1 MAYSKNQNEP
11 KVPISNVEKRTTSDL
26 LPRFYRTNGNKK
38 FLQATLDQLTQPG
51 TVKKLNGYIG
61 RASAKAAT
69 SNDIFLQAPDKT
81 RQDYQLEPAAIIK
94 DYLGNTTFFKD
105 YIDHINHIEV
115 FDGNIKN
122 HSRLN
127 KEEFYSW
134 NPHIC
139 WDKFVNYQQYYWLP
153 FGPTPIEVLG
163 NQLAIQSTYTVRSV
177 DEVDNIAYLFT
188 PNGLT
193 RNPTLRLFRGQTYT
207 FDIDA
212 PGHPFSIKTQR
223 VSGNLERYT
232 QGVEGY
238 AVEKGTITFT
248 IPLTSPDV
256 LFYVSENA
264 VDTGGVFQILDIDEN
279 TSIDLGTDF
288 LGKKTYTV
296 PNGTAKG
303 LSISNGMKLSFG
315 GNVTPEK
322 YGNGFWYVEGVGT
335 EIQLVNEQ
343 ELQVRTSFS
352 VESQILFDNAPFD
365 QLPFGDASVL
375 PGTKDYITIN
385 RSSVDQNPWS
395 RYNRWFHQ
403 DVVRAAS
410 IANGQEPDLDQ
421 TLRATRPIIEFNA
434 SIKLHNFGVKSKKAV
449 DVIDNFTTDVFST
462 IEGTLGYNIDGIDLA
477 EGMRVL
483 FVADT
488 DSMVRNKIF
497 KVNFI
502 NVLPD
507 SRQLSFDAATAVDI
521 ENDYITFTTEHG
533 LNSKNQVTYLAEGNA
548 PVSGLVN
555 RQVYYVKAIDTF
567 TIELYT
573 NPTLTTKVDIFAP
586 SLDIHKFELFPG
598 YRRQITLIEEDD
610 SNPQLYETVTVNYGQ
625 QESITPSITGN
636 QGQTYWYNGTTW
648 KLGQVKNSVNQPP
661 LFDIFDIDGNSYSDN
676 SVYDGSTF
684 AGTKIFSYKVGSGSN
699 DSELGFSLTYQ
710 NINNIGDIVFE
721 FNLLKDTF
729 AYKNV
734 TDILYKNTDV
744 GYVKITQELDRYS
757 FENAW
762 KTSLIENSQ
771 PVVRIFKESGLT
783 NNFPIDVY
791 NDLTALDDLEVR
803 VYVNGKRVAKDA
815 YTIETGIV
823 RKHVVLNTE
832 VAPTDIVTLR
842 CFSAQSKNDIG
853 YYELPLS
860 LQNNPLNNNI
870 EQFTLGEV
878 IDHVDSIID
887 NISVFQG
894 VYPGDGNL
902 RDIGNLSAYG
912 TRFVQHSGPMNNSL
926 YHLGSTNANVIKALD
941 QARIDYGKF
950 KRAFIIAAT
959 ESGIDT
965 DPRQHVDFIL
975 QRINGAR
982 PKTDAYYLS
991 DMFGYTASNRIEY
1004 TVVDSRI
1011 KMYPLTSAFNLDDC
1025 SNKSINVYLNGNQ
1038 LIYGR
1043 DYIFGTDV
1051 FFEILIDIQE
1061 DDLIEAFEFES
1072 TDGCFCPPTPTKL
1085 GLYPKFIPK
1094 KYIDDTYIEPTEV
1107 IQGHDGSITIAF
1119 GDYRDDL
1126 LLELETRIFNNI
1138 KVHYNTDI
1146 FDVYDFI
1153 PGYNR
1158 KVPYSRT
1165 EVDTILSKYFFQW
1178 TINIQ
1183 EDFTKDTWYDQTNS
1197 FTYNYRGSY
1206 TPDNLDVPAAWRGI
1220 YRWLFDTDRP
1230 HTNPWECL
1238 GFSIE
1243 PSWWQTVYGPA
1254 PYTSDNLV
1262 LWDDIK
1268 EGIVRE
1274 PGVPVRRNPKFAKPI
1289 LAQGLPVDDQGKLVS
1304 PKDSGLVQGTIQTGD
1319 GGYYTFGDHSM
1330 VETAWRRSSYLPFAL
1345 IQACLLMQPNHVL
1358 GRCLDRSRIQRNLNN
1373 QLIYSSTGLRIRLE
1387 DIVVP
1392 STSNRNN
1399 DTRQYACGLINY
1411 VIDYLSSENIIRID
1425 QYAVDLKSLT
1435 NNLASRLGAFT
1446 NKPKYR
1452 ILLDSKNPSSSGGV
1466 FVPEEDYAVELN
1478 VSSAIKKV
1486 TYSGVVITKFADG
1499 FEVRGYNFDNPY
1511 FTYYLPVQDGKTINV
1526 GGISESY
1533 ITWSPSQIYIAGKVV
1548 KNDNQYYRVK
1558 TNHTSGEQ
1566 FDSNYYVRL
1575 AGLPIVGGRDVVLK
1589 KTWDLTDPR
1598 VIAYGTKF
1606 YTIQDV
1612 ADFLQ
1617 GYGVYLEQLG
1627 FVFDDF
1633 DNDLATITNWETS
1646 VKEFL
1651 FWSTQNWSAGAV
1663 ISLSPCANK
1672 LVFNSVNSVVGDIT
1686 DQFRGYSVYRVDGQK
1701 LDFETITAYRNGNVF
1716 ILEPED
1722 TNYGIFGVT
1731 LYLLQ
1736 KEHVVIL
1743 ENKTLF
1749 NDTIY
1754 DREAGYRQERV
1765 KIIGY
1770 VTSEWTGGFEIPGFI
1785 YDQAIVSPWGAWTD
1799 YRLGDIVK
1807 HKEFYYSANTFLVGS
1822 EKFNNEDWVLLDEKP
1837 KSELLPN
1844 WDYKAETFTDFYD
1857 LDSDN
1862 LDSGQQKIAQHLIGY
1877 QKRQYLENII
1887 QNDVSQYKFYQGMII
1902 EKGTQNVLN
1911 KLFDVLSAD
1920 GTESLT
1926 FDEEWAFRVGEYGSV
1941 DTFNE
1946 IEFILDEASFK
1957 INPQPLE
1964 LVDSLDVSALDFVYR
1979 QKPSDVYIK
1988 PANYTSNIW
1997 PTTNTTLDYLRTPG
2011 YVRKEDVQVNV
2022 DTLDDL
2028 VSYDISSFVEGDYV
2042 WTAFEPTVNRWNIY
2056 RFTSAPFV
2064 ITNVTYSN
2072 SVVTVECDQ
2081 TITLENLNVG
2091 DFIGLENVQS
2101 LKGFYKVTSK
2111 TLNKFTF
2118 SASLV
2123 GFSEFTESNKQEIL
2137 PYVLTLQRVSNIDD
2151 ANDIIPQRIKTDE
2164 LIWADNN
2171 GNDQWTVYKN
2181 AGTYRRSTIVNSD
2194 PAEEL
2199 NFGLASAISDSGN
2212 IAAISDTGGITIYQK
2227 GTADNS
2233 WKVNGRITRDDPNLT
2248 TTISTIS
2255 LVTRLSNISTVT
2267 TATDH
2272 GLINGDIV
2280 SVLSSTDTTFTEKN
2294 VEVTVTGLKKFTYAN
2309 IGSNVSSIGG
2319 IVVRTPTSAFGAMIK
2334 LSHDAYWLAIADIN
2348 HSSNKGRVSMY
2359 TRQNNGEYLFKSH
2372 VVSQS
2377 PTVDEYFGN
2386 NIAFAKTDS
2395 GYLSVISAPGS
2406 DSVYVYNYVASW
2418 ASAGILADDISFGH
2432 DIALTHTGNILIV
2445 SAPRAASSS
2454 GSVFVYEYNGSTYD
2468 LAKTLTADI
2477 ANDAEMFGES
2487 AAISSNGNYIAVSAT
2502 MADTGNTIDAGRVLV
2517 YKLDDASYVSGLP
2530 YQTIYSPRSETNE
2543 KFGFNIDFMNDSE
2556 TLAVFSK
2563 HGDVDTATSFDQYSE
2578 KLYPNSTADGDRYVN
2593 DPASELRQDSI
2604 TFDNNSLRLIDRN
2617 INVGR
2622 IDIFDRYNTKFIY
2635 GESLSNTSLLW
2646 SGYGEDIAVGSDVI
2660 LVSAIRESDSSKAES
2675 GTVYSYVKP
2684 AGTTSWTPFHAEL
2697 PTIDIDKIKKVF
2709 LYNKVTSSI
2718 VTYLD
2723 VIDPIQG
2730 KIPGVADQEI
2740 RFKTFFD
2747 PATYS
2752 VGSDAVNV
2760 DNGANWTKNQ
2770 VGMLWWDLTNAKF
2783 IDPRS
2788 GNITYRSSVWNQ
2800 LYDTASIDVYEWVET
2815 SLLPSLWNKQA
2826 DTEAGLA
2833 KGISGQSKY
2842 GDSIYS
2848 VSKRYDSISQ
2858 TFKETYY
2865 YWVKNK
2871 KNTPNVPGRTLS
2883 AFDTASLI
2891 ADPVA
2896 YGYPCIAFT
2905 GTNSLSLINLSR
2917 YLQDKNIVLNVQYW
2931 LSDYKTSNYHS
2942 QWKLLS
2948 TNETT
2953 VIPSLIEKKWFHSLV
2968 GKDDNDR
2975 VVPNIDLP
2983 VKHRYGIEFRP
2994 RQSMFVNRIEALK
3007 QFIERVNTV
3016 INTKLISDDYD
3027 LTDLEQFEAEPSTIS
3042 AEWDRIIDTDAEL
3055 RFVPT
3060 ILLDTATVTP
3070 VVVNGRIVRVTIT
3083 NSGRG
3088 YGTLREY
3095 AEGLWYGPNISVTGP
3110 GSDAVI
3116 KTIIDAAGQVVDTVI
3131 LNQGRGYTN
3140 DTSLVIR
3147 DFKVLVHSDT
3157 TSYDT
3162 WSIYAWNKAI
3172 GEWTRVR
3179 SQSYD
3184 VRKYWKY
3191 LDWYEAGYN
3200 QFVKIDFL
3208 VENTYEL
3215 VTTDIPL
3222 GSIAKVKNIGS
3233 GGWLLLEKFNNLST
3247 IDYTQNFRVIGREHG
3262 TVEFLSNLYKFN
3274 TSTVGYDGPLFDAD
3288 IYDNSP
3294 TTELKIILNAIKD
3307 KILIDEFRV
3316 DFLKL
3321 FFASVRYALTEQVF
3335 IDWAFKT
3342 SFVKSMHNVGELKQK
3357 VTYNSDNLEFF
3368 ESYIREVKPYRTKVR
3383 EYVSNYSSLD
3393 RSQSSV
3399 TDFDLLPVINNQLE
3413 VNPLTV
3419 HINSSGE
3426 VVTGFTEI
3434 DTYPWKHWN
3443 DHVGYEIISIK
3454 VVDGGTG
3461 YETRPI
3467 VEISGVQVPGDT
3479 TLPASAVAYISN
3491 GKVIR
3496 IDIVNA
3502 GTRWVSTPTIT
3513 IRGGNTAGVDTTA
3526 RAVAIIG
3533 NGVIRT
3539 NYIKIKFDRTS
3550 KVYEITELAQAETFT
3565 GSGSKTQFSLR
3576 WSPDI
3581 KFGNSTVTIDNTDV
3595 LKDDYTL
3602 TTVTSTSRGYTS
3614 YSGLLTFVTPPPLGS
3629 VIEITYNKNYVHLN
3643 ALDRINFYYNPT
3655 TGQVGKDLAQLMTG
3669 IDYGGVQITGLGF
3682 GVNVGWDA
3690 LPWFTDAWDAVDPT
3704 FEDYIAT
3711 VSTVTYAYRMPYV
3724 PAVGQEINIYVSKNI
3739 PTIIVETIGEV
3750 DAALAEIEPGDL
3762 VVNESRRV
3770 VINNATVPAT
3780 LYVWD
3785 GSEWNN
3791 SNIVASSSYL
3801 PSVRIDDSNYL
3812 TINQTNDAAIMTS
3825 FIGDG
3830 EVDIVTLPTLP
3841 IATVSVIKISR
3852 SADVA
3857 TAVTDKLHG
3866 LFDGEVVTISVI
3878 TPNGTFSET
3887 NVAVTIINGN
3897 TFSYLNTGVDTAII
3911 TSSGQ
3916 VTVALKTNDRITFRK
3931 DTSDGSYA
3939 PRADEYDT
3947 QITGGNLA
3955 YSTASGLAADD
3966 IILDGDGLITPD
3978 TSHAPEEIVPG
3989 HVTDTVAIK
3998 VFHRPSGGCPN
4009 ILFNSHI
4016 GDGTTTSFT
4025 IGQYFQNQQ
4034 SVIVKLDDAI
4044 QLLNF
4049 NYTID
4054 YQTNTVIFE
4063 SAPAN
4068 QSKVTILSISFN
4080 SANILDLDYFV
4091 SDGVTTEYIT
4101 KASWLPTITSTVLVN
4116 GETYSYV
4123 LFSTDDTYTDKVG
4136 ESWRSRAGI
4145 RFETAPP
4152 VGAIINYVIDANG
4165 FEQTASIVKSDTVTF
4180 TTDVQTY
4187 SLINTVGVN
4196 SPLDQNVLV
4205 KTGQRILRPA
4215 SANYFTMNDDQLV
4228 YALRDYKYLNL
4239 GVNATD
4245 LTVYVGSSLLA
4256 LGADYDVEFDYEGA
4270 IYSLT
4275 ENSTDILSGTGYAVD
4290 DILTISGGTVST
4302 LGSSAKF
4309 LVTRVNAAGRIQTL
4323 EPIELGSYVVVPD
4336 GVIILSGGSGTDAT
4350 ISATFEITTNRPNI
4364 SVTVNPAKYI
4374 SGEKLTIVIDNDAEY
4389 TITNNTIT
4397 FTDTYPNGTIFEV
4410 ISFYNHNV
4418 LGIERTVDE
4427 LIPTTA
4433 IANGTAEY
4441 YELAGKLGGKF
4452 KLRNTAISGDFVWVI
4467 KNSTLLMS
4475 GVDYRLDTDHTTIK
4489 LNNYLFDGDIIQI
4502 IAFTNTVVHDSF
4514 AYMQFK
4520 DMLNRVHYKRLNK
4533 SKSTRLDKD
4542 LTQFSKTITVLD
4554 GTVLDTPVASKN
4566 LPGIIEI
4573 NGERIEYFNKVG
4585 NVLSQLRRGTLGTG
4599 IPVLHG
4605 KDSQILNIG
4614 SSETIPYKD
4623 EYVIKTHTA
4632 DGISNT
4638 YDLPF
4643 TPSITTVGN
4652 NIATDFDVFV
4662 GGYRLKKKEYTIFAK
4677 IDGATGQLV
4686 HPDYPDSVEGDI
4698 TLPAEF
4704 SNTPST
4710 NSAIKLTATPELGAK
4725 IVVVKK
4731 QGKLWNDLGQR
4742 LAKSD
4747 NSVSNFLK
4755 TTGTNWVES
4764 YLDKYEDRVL
4774 GGDGNPL
4781 QTGDG
4786 EPLEY

>member
-1 MAYSKNQNEP
+1 MAYSKDQNEP
-11 KVPISNVEKRTTSDL
+11 RVPISNVEKRTTSDL

-61 RASAKAAT
+61 RSSAKAAT
-69 SNDIFLQAPDKT
+69 SNDIFLQAADKT
-81 RQDYQLEPAAIIK
+81 RQDYQFEPAAVIK

-105 YIDHINHIEV
+105 YIDHINHIDV
-115 FDGNIKN
+115 FDGNVKN

-153 FGPTPIEVLG
+153 FGPNPIEVLG
-163 NQLAIQSTYTVRSV
+163 AQLAIQSTYTVRGV
-177 DEVDNIAYLFT
+177 DEVDNVAYLFT

-193 RNPTLRLFRGQTYT
+193 RNPTLKLFRGQTYT
-207 FDIDA
+207 FDINA
-212 PGHPFSIKTQR
+212 VGHPFSIKTQR
-223 VSGNLERYT
+223 TSGSLDRYVS
-232 QGVEGY
+232 GVEGF
-238 AVEKGTITFT
+238 AVEKGTIKFT
-248 IPLTSPDV
+248 VPLNSPDV

-264 VDTGGVFQILDIDEN
+264 VDTGGVFHILDIDEN
-279 TSIDLGTDF
+279 TAIDLETDF
-288 LGKKTYTV
+288 LGKKNYV
-296 PNGTAKG
+296 IPNGTAKG

-322 YGNGFWYVEGVGT
+322 YGTGFWYVEGIGT
-335 EIQLVNEQ
+335 AIKLVNERDL
-343 ELQVRTSFS
+343 EVRTSFS
-352 VESQILFDNAPFD
+352 IESQILFDNAPFD
-365 QLPFGDASVL
+365 QLPFGDASAL

-385 RSSVDQNPWS
+385 RASVDQNAWS

-403 DVVRAAS
+403 DVVKAAAV
-410 IANGQEPDLDQ
+410 ANGQEIDLDQ
-421 TLRATRPIIEFNA
+421 TQRATRPIIEFNA
-434 SIKLHNFGVKSKKAV
+434 SIKLYNFGVKAKKPV

-462 IEGTLGYNIDGIDLA
+462 IEGSLGYNIDGIDLA

-502 NVLPD
+502 NVLPN
-507 SRQLSFDAATAVDI
+507 SRQISFDAETTIDI
-521 ENDYITFTTEHG
+521 TTDYITFVTEHG
-533 LNSKNQVTYLAEGNA
+533 LSSRNQITYLAEGNA

-555 RQVYYVKAIDTF
+555 RQVYYVKTIDTF

-573 NPTLTTKVDIFAP
+573 NSALTNKVDIFAVG
-586 SLDIHKFELFPG
+586 SNLHKFELFPG
-598 YRRQITLIEEDD
+598 YRRQITLIEEAD
-610 SNPQLYETVTVNYGQ
+610 SNPTLYETATINFGQ
-625 QESITPSITGN
+625 QEPITQTITGN
-636 QGQTYWYNGTTW
+636 QGQTYWFNGTTW
-648 KLGQVKNSVNQPP
+648 KLAQIKYSVNQPP
-661 LFDIFDIDGNSYSDN
+661 LFDVFDINGYSYSDL
-676 SVYDGSTF
+676 SAYDGSTF
-684 AGTKIFSYKVGSGSN
+684 AGTKIFSYKVGTGLA
-699 DSELGFSLTYQ
+699 DTTLGFPLTYQ

-721 FNLLKDTF
+721 FDLLKDTF

-734 TDILYKNTDV
+734 TDILYKSTDV
-744 GYVKITQELDRYS
+744 GYVKITQDLDRYN

-762 KTSLIENSQ
+762 TTSVIENSQ
-771 PVVRIFKESGLT
+771 PVVRIFKESNLI

-791 NDLTALDDLEVR
+791 DNITLLDDLEVR

-815 YTIETGIV
+815 YIIQSGPV
-823 RKHVVLNTE
+823 RKHVQLNNPVE
-832 VAPTDIVTLR
+832 LTDIVTLR
-842 CFSAQSKNDIG
+842 CFSAQPKNQNG
-853 YYELPLS
+853 YYEIPLS

-887 NISVFQG
+887 NITTFQG
-894 VYPGDGNL
+894 AYPGDGNL
-902 RDIGNLSAYG
+902 RDIGNLSTYG

-926 YHLGSTNANVIKALD
+926 YHLGSTNANIIKALD
-941 QARIDYGKF
+941 QARNNYGKF

-959 ESGIDT
+959 DSGIDT

-975 QRINGAR
+975 QQLNGSR

-1004 TVVDSRI
+1004 TVIDPRI
-1011 KMYPLTSAFNLDDC
+1011 KTYPLSATFNLSTC
-1025 SNKSINVYLNGNQ
+1025 SNKSINIYLNGNQ
-1038 LIYGR
+1038 LIYDR
-1043 DYIFGTDV
+1043 DYVFGNDV
-1051 FFEILIDIQE
+1051 FFEILVDIQE
-1061 DDLIEAFEFES
+1061 DDLLEAFEFES

-1085 GLYPKFIPK
+1085 GLYPKFEPK
-1094 KYIDDTYIEPTEV
+1094 KYIDDTYTEPTEV
-1107 IQGHDGSITIAF
+1107 IQGHDGSIILAF

-1126 LLELETRIFNNI
+1126 ILELEKRIFNNI

-1146 FDVYDFI
+1146 FDIYDFI

-1158 KVPYSRT
+1158 VVPYSRL

-1183 EDFTKDTWYDQTNS
+1183 QDFTKDTWYDQTNS

-1206 TPDNLDVPAAWRGI
+1206 TSDDLDVPAAWRGI

-1230 HTNPWECL
+1230 HSHPWECL

-1243 PSWWQTVYGPA
+1243 PTWWQEVYGPA

-1262 LWDDIK
+1262 LWDDLK
-1268 EGIVRE
+1268 EGIIRQ
-1274 PGVPVRRNPKFAKPI
+1274 PGVPVRRNPKFAKSI
-1289 LAQGLPVDDQGKLVS
+1289 LSQGLPVNDQGDLIS
-1304 PKDSGLVQGTIQTGD
+1304 PKDSGLVQGTIQTGE
-1319 GGYYTFGDHSM
+1319 GGYYVFGDQSV

-1345 IQACLLMQPNHVL
+1345 IQAALLMQPNHVL

-1373 QLIYSSTGLRIRLE
+1373 QLIYSSTGLRFRLE
-1387 DIVVP
+1387 DVVIP
-1392 STSNRNN
+1392 STVNRNSE
-1399 DTRQYACGLINY
+1399 TRQYACGLINY
-1411 VIDYLSSENIIRID
+1411 IVDYLSSENITRID
-1425 QYAVDLKSLT
+1425 QYATDLQTLT
-1435 NNLASRLGAFT
+1435 NNITSRLGAFT
-1446 NKPKYR
+1446 NKPKYK

-1466 FVPEEDYAVELN
+1466 FVPEEDYEVELN

-1486 TYSGVVITKFADG
+1486 TYSGVVITKVADKSSDADA

-1511 FTYYLPVQDGKTINV
+1511 FTYYRPVQTGRTINV

-1533 ITWSPSQIYIAGKVV
+1533 VTWSTSQIYIAGKVV

-1558 TNHTSGEQ
+1558 TNHTSGEK
-1566 FDSNYYVRL
+1566 FDINYYVRL
-1575 AGLPIVGGRDVVLK
+1575 AGLPIVGGRDVILS
-1589 KTWDLTDPR
+1589 KTWDLTDPQI
-1598 VIAYGTKF
+1598 IAYGTRF
-1606 YTIQDV
+1606 YAIQDV
-1612 ADFLQ
+1612 VDFLQ
-1617 GYGVYLEQLG
+1617 GYGVYLEQQG

-1633 DNDLATITNWETS
+1633 DNELASISNWETS

-1651 FWSTQNWSAGAV
+1651 FWSTQNWSVGAV
-1663 ISLSPCANK
+1663 ISLSPSANK
-1672 LVFNSVNSVVGDIT
+1672 LVFKSINSVVADIT

-1701 LDFETITAYRNGNVF
+1701 LDFETTTAYRNGNTFV
-1716 ILEPED
+1716 LEPEN

-1731 LYLLQ
+1731 LFLLQ
-1736 KEHVVIL
+1736 KEHVVVL

-1749 NDTIY
+1749 NDIIY

-1765 KIIGY
+1765 KVIGY

-1785 YDQAIVSPWGAWTD
+1785 YDQAIVSAWGSWTD

-1807 HKEFYYSANTFLVGS
+1807 HKEFYYSANRFLVGT
-1822 EKFNNEDWVLLDEKP
+1822 EKFNNEDWVLLTEKP

-1920 GTESLT
+1920 GMESLT
-1926 FDEEWAFRVGEYGSV
+1926 FDEEWAFRVGEYGAV

-1946 IEFILDEASFK
+1946 LEFILDEAEFK
-1957 INPQPLE
+1957 INPQPFG
-1964 LVDSLDVSALDFVYR
+1964 LVDTIDPSLLDFVYR
-1979 QKPSDVYIK
+1979 QRPSDVYIK
-1988 PANYTSNIW
+1988 PVNYVSDIW
-1997 PTTNTTLDYLRTPG
+1997 PTTTSVDYLRTPG
-2011 YVRKEDVQVNV
+2011 YVRKSDVKVNLN
-2022 DTLDDL
+2022 TLDNL
-2028 VSYDISSFVEGDYV
+2028 TSYDISSFTEGDYV
-2042 WTAFEPTVNRWNIY
+2042 WTAFESTVNRWNIY

-2064 ITNVTYSN
+2064 ITNITYAG

-2081 TITLENLNVG
+2081 TKTLEGVNVG
-2091 DFIGLENVQS
+2091 DIIGLENVQL

-2111 TLNKFTF
+2111 TLNTFTF
-2118 SASLV
+2118 SATLI
-2123 GFSEFTESNKQEIL
+2123 GFSEFTEANKQEIL
-2137 PYVLTLQRVSNIDD
+2137 PYTLNLQRVDNIDL
-2151 ANDIIPQRIKTDE
+2151 ANNIIPQQIKTGE
-2164 LIWADNN
+2164 LIWVDNN

-2181 AGTYRRSTIVNSD
+2181 APAFRKATIYNLD
-2194 PAEEL
+2194 PAEQL
-2199 NFGLASAISDSGN
+2199 NFGLASTISNSGN
-2212 IAAISDTGGITIYQK
+2212 IAAVSDKEGVTVYEK

-2233 WKVNGRITRDDPNLT
+2233 WLASDRITSSRTDIT
-2248 TTISTIS
+2248 S
-2255 LVTRLSNISTVT
+2255 VT
-2267 TATDH
+2267 A
-2272 GLINGDIV
+2272 
-2280 SVLSSTDTTFTEKN
+2280 
-2294 VEVTVTGLKKFTYAN
+2294 
-2309 IGSNVSSIGG
+2309 
-2319 IVVRTPTSAFGAMIK
+2319 AFGSVIK
-2334 LSHDAYWLAIADIN
+2334 LSPDAYWLAIADTN
-2348 HSSNKGRVSMY
+2348 YSSNRGRVYMF
-2359 TRQNNGEYLFKSH
+2359 TREVNGEYRYNATIN
-2372 VVSQS
+2372 SQS
-2377 PTVDEYFGN
+2377 PSVDEYFGS
-2386 NIAFAKTDS
+2386 NIIFAKTDA
-2395 GYLSVISAPGS
+2395 GYLTAISGVGK
-2406 DSVYVYNYVASW
+2406 VYVYNYTSSW
-2418 ASAGILADDISFGH
+2418 ASNGNFSGDSSFGY
-2432 DIALTHTGNILIV
+2432 DIAMSHSGNTLVV
-2445 SAPRAASSS
+2445 SAPYADTQS
-2454 GSVFVYEYNGSTYD
+2454 GVVYVYTYNGTYS
-2468 LAKTLTADI
+2468 LVKTLTADI
-2477 ANDAEMFGES
+2477 DNDAELFGES
-2487 AAISSNGNYIAVSAT
+2487 VSISATGNYLAVSAS
-2502 MADTGNTIDAGRVLV
+2502 MANLDNIFDAGIVLV
-2517 YKLDDASYVSGLP
+2517 YKLDDASYTSGLP
-2530 YQTIYSPRSETNE
+2530 YQIIHSPRRETNE
-2543 KFGFNIDFMNDSE
+2543 KFGFNIDFMNNGE
-2556 TLAVFSK
+2556 TLVVFSK
-2563 HGDVDTATSFDQYSE
+2563 HGDVDSLTTLDEDQ
-2578 KLYPNSTADGDRYVN
+2578 TV
-2593 DPASELRQDSI
+2593 
-2604 TFDNNSLRLIDRN
+2604 FDNSSLRIIDRN

-2622 IDIFDRYNTKFIY
+2622 IDIFDRYHTKFIY
-2635 GESLSNTSLLW
+2635 GESLSNTSLLS
-2646 SGYGEDIAVGSDVI
+2646 SGYGEDIAVGDNAI

-2675 GTVYSYVKP
+2675 GTVYSYVKSV
-2684 AGTTSWTPFHAEL
+2684 GTTSWTPLHTAL
-2697 PTIDIDKIKKVF
+2697 PIIDIGKIKKVF

-2730 KIPGVADQEI
+2730 KIPGPADQEI
-2740 RFKTFFD
+2740 KFKTFFD

-2752 VGSDAVNV
+2752 VGLDSVNV
-2760 DNGANWTKNQ
+2760 DSGANWTKSQ
-2770 VGMLWWDLTNAKF
+2770 VGTLWWDLTNAKF
-2783 IDPRS
+2783 LDTRS
-2788 GNITYRSSVWNQ
+2788 GDITYRSSVWNQ
-2800 LYDTASIDVYEWVET
+2800 LYDTASIDIYEWVET
-2815 SLLPSLWNKQA
+2815 SLLPSAWNKQA

-2833 KGISGQSKY
+2833 RGISGQSKY
-2842 GDSIYS
+2842 GDTIYS

-2871 KNTPNVPGRTLS
+2871 KDIPNVAGRSLS
-2883 AFDTASLI
+2883 AFNTARLI
-2891 ADPVA
+2891 ADPVG
-2896 YGYPCIAFT
+2896 YGYPCVAFT

-2953 VIPSLIEKKWFHSLV
+2953 VIPALLEKKWFHSLV

-3007 QFIERVNTV
+3007 QFIERVNAA

-3027 LTDLEQFEAEPSTIS
+3027 LTDLNQFESEPSVIS
-3042 AEWDRIIDTDAEL
+3042 ATWDRAIDTDAEL

-3060 ILLDTATVTP
+3060 ILLETATVVP
-3070 VVVNGRIVRVTIT
+3070 NIINGRIVSTTIT

-3088 YGTLREY
+3088 YGALRPYGENT
-3095 AEGLWYGPNISVTGP
+3095 WYGPTVSIIGTGV
-3110 GSDAVI
+3110 GAKINTIVNSLGQLVD
-3116 KTIIDAAGQVVDTVI
+3116 TIIVNQGYGYTSDTVV
-3131 LNQGRGYTN
+3131 T
-3140 DTSLVIR
+3140 VR
-3147 DFKVLVHSDT
+3147 DFRVLVHSDLNA
-3157 TSYDT
+3157 YDT
-3162 WSIYAWNKAI
+3162 WSIYAWDKSTNN
-3172 GEWTRVR
+3172 WVRVR
-3179 SQSYD
+3179 SQNYD
-3184 VRKYWKY
+3184 VRKYWQY
-3191 LDWYEAGYN
+3191 LDWYETGYN

-3247 IDYTQNFRVIGREHG
+3247 IDYTQNFKVIGRENG

-3274 TSTVGYDGPLFDAD
+3274 ASTVGYDGPLFDAD

-3294 TTELKIILNAIKD
+3294 TTELKIILNTIKD
-3307 KILIDEFRV
+3307 KILIDEFRIE
-3316 DFLKL
+3316 FLKL

-3399 TDFDLLPVINNQLE
+3399 TDFDLLPVINAKLE
-3413 VNPLTV
+3413 VDPLTV

-3426 VVTGFTEI
+3426 IVTLFDELE
-3434 DTYPWKHWN
+3434 TYPWKHWN
-3443 DHVGYEIISIK
+3443 DHVGYEIISIS
-3454 VVDGGTG
+3454 VIDGGTG
-3461 YETRPI
+3461 YETRPL
-3467 VEISGVQVPGDT
+3467 VEIAGVQVPGDT

-3496 IDIVNA
+3496 IDVINT
-3502 GTRWVSTPTIT
+3502 GTRWVAAPTIT
-3513 IRGGNTAGVDTTA
+3513 LRGGNTVGTDTEA

-3533 NGVIRT
+3533 NGVVRT
-3539 NYIKIKFDRTS
+3539 NYIKVKFDRTS
-3550 KVYEITELAQAETFT
+3550 KVYEITELAQTETFT
-3565 GSGSKTQFSLR
+3565 GSGSRTQFPLR

-3595 LKDDYTL
+3595 LKDDYIL
-3602 TTVTSTSRGYTS
+3602 TTVTSTGRGYTS
-3614 YSGLLTFVTPPPLGS
+3614 YSGLLTLKTAPAADS

-3655 TGQVGKDLAQLMTG
+3655 TGQVGKDLSQLMTG

-3724 PAVGQEINIYVSKNI
+3724 PAVGQEINIYVSKNV
-3739 PTIIVETIGEV
+3739 PTVTV
-3750 DAALAEIEPGDL
+3750 DTSSEIETALESIDAGDL

-3770 VINNATVPAT
+3770 VVLDSTSPAT
-3780 LYVWD
+3780 LYIWNGAVWA
-3785 GSEWNN
+3785 N
-3791 SNIVASSSYL
+3791 SNIVAHSSYL
-3801 PSVRIDDSNYL
+3801 PSVRIDDPNYL
-3812 TINQTNDAAIMTS
+3812 TINQTNDNAIMSS

-3830 EVDIVTLPTLP
+3830 EVDIITLPVSP
-3841 IATVSVIKISR
+3841 ISSLSIIKISR
-3852 SADVA
+3852 LSNVV
-3857 TAVTDKLHG
+3857 TAVADNLHG
-3866 LFDGEVVTISVI
+3866 LFDGEIVSVSVTS
-3878 TPNGTFSET
+3878 PNTTFNQS
-3887 NVAVTIINGN
+3887 NVAITVVNGH
-3897 TFSYLNTGVDTAII
+3897 TFSYADSGTDTPMIVATGT
-3911 TSSGQ
+3911 
-3916 VTVALKTNDRITFRK
+3916 VTVELKTNDRITFRK

-4016 GDGTTTSFT
+4016 GDGATTSFT

-4034 SVIVKLDDAI
+4034 SVIVKLDNALQALD
-4044 QLLNF
+4044 F

-4068 QSKVTILSISFN
+4068 QSKITILSISFN
-4080 SANILDLDYFV
+4080 SATTLDLDYFI

-4101 KASWLPTITSTVLVN
+4101 KASWLPTISSTVLVN
-4116 GETYSYV
+4116 GDIYNYL
-4123 LFSTDDTYTDKVG
+4123 LFSTDDTYTDKLG
-4136 ESWRSRAGI
+4136 QTWRSRAGI
-4145 RFETAPP
+4145 RFDIAPP
-4152 VGAIINYVIDANG
+4152 AGSIINYIIDANQL
-4165 FEQTASIVKSDTVTF
+4165 EQTASIVKLDTVIFETGI
-4180 TTDVQTY
+4180 QTY
-4187 SLINTVGVN
+4187 PLTNQVGVTN
-4196 SPLDQNVLV
+4196 PLDQHVLV
-4205 KTGQRILRPA
+4205 KTGQTILKPA
-4215 SANYFTMNDDQLV
+4215 SANYFTMLDSQLT
-4228 YALRDYKYLNL
+4228 YSLQDYKYLGV

-4245 LTVYVGSSLLA
+4245 LTVYADSNLLS

-4270 IYSLT
+4270 IYSLV
-4275 ENSTDILSGTGYAVD
+4275 ENSITILSGTGYSVD
-4290 DILTISGGTVST
+4290 NLLTITGGTLST
-4302 LGSSAKF
+4302 TGTEATL
-4309 LVTRVNAAGRIQTL
+4309 LVTRVNTAGRIQAFD
-4323 EPIELGSYVVVPD
+4323 IINLGSYVVVPD
-4336 GVIILSGGSGTDAT
+4336 GAISLLGGTGTGVT
-4350 ISATFEITTNRPNI
+4350 ISAEFEIVANEPNI
-4364 SVTVNPAKYI
+4364 AITLNPAKYI
-4374 SGEKLTIVIDNDAEY
+4374 DNATLVVVVDNRADYLIDSNG
-4389 TITNNTIT
+4389 IT
-4397 FTDTYPNGTIFEV
+4397 FTNSFPDGTNFE
-4410 ISFYNHNV
+4410 ILSFYNHNV
-4418 LGIERTVDE
+4418 LGIERTIDE

-4452 KLRNTAISGDFVWVI
+4452 KLRNTAVSGDFVWVI
-4467 KNSTLLMS
+4467 KNGTLLMN
-4475 GVDYRLDTDHTTIK
+4475 GVDYRLDTDLITIK
-4489 LNNYLFDGDIIQI
+4489 LNNYLFEDDVIQI
-4502 IAFTNTVVHDSF
+4502 VAFTNTVIHDSF

-4533 SKSTRLDKD
+4533 AKSTRLDKD
-4542 LTQFSKTITVLD
+4542 LTQSSKIITVVD
-4554 GTVLDTPVASKN
+4554 GLVLDTPVPSKN

-4605 KDSQILNIG
+4605 KDSLVLNIG
-4614 SSETIPYKD
+4614 PSETIPYKD

-4632 DGISNT
+4632 DGNSDT
-4638 YDLPF
+4638 YDVPF
-4643 TPSITTVGN
+4643 IPSITTIGTNV
-4652 NIATDFDVFV
+4652 ATDFEVFV
-4662 GGYRLKKKEYTIFAK
+4662 GGYRLKKKEYDIFAK
-4677 IDGATGQLV
+4677 IDALSGQLTY
-4686 HPDYPDSVEGDI
+4686 PDYPDSVEGDI

-4704 SNTPST
+4704 SNTPSIS
-4710 NSAIKLTATPELGAK
+4710 SAIKLTVTPQLGTK

-4731 QGKLWNDLGQR
+4731 QGKLWNDPGQR

-4786 EPLEY
+4786 NPLEY